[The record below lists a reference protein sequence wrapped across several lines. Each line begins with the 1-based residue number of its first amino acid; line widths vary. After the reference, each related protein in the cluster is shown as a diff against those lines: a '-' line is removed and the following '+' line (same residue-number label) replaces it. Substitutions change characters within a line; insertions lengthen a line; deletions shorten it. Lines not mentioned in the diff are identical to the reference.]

1 MTVWPDKGE
10 GAPIPPV
17 ALAMTNWIEAAFYGI
32 YTALFFQYIIN
43 RFEYGIG
50 SAVPGKARPSQV
62 YFVVT
67 VLMYINGTAYSALSV
82 YVNTTLTN
90 FEAVHT
96 VTPATGK
103 ASLAAG
109 ILTYIQLWL
118 GDLLIVYRAHLV
130 WDHDWR
136 VTAVPW
142 LTLLAAFILLFTAA
156 TFQDTRQVS
165 AALFLAVAQNVITS
179 GLLVYRLVS
188 QHTES
193 SRAGLHRFSR
203 QSGTLIR
210 MAYIISESA
219 AMYLVVLVIYTIL
232 FQLKHSAVIYLQVML
247 SSVAGIVLLAISVR
261 FAGMKTGS
269 AGGPSMTWQPPSEWR
284 ISVQFA
290 PAAADS
296 RSAHEETVDEEG
308 ERCIEMQHPSF
319 NTKED
324 SKRSSPISPPSATG
338 IRAAAHPS
346 RNGGTPDHSGLLGDG
361 GTVNIPSTG
370 PFPHKQ
376 SFIAAQLNLQQF
388 LCVTT
393 MAALSGAGGGG
404 TVTPA
409 ATLLLASWIEVHF
422 VVTILMYLNGTACSI
437 LSIFKTLGKLKAI
450 DGHPDAS
457 AGKEAEFAAS
467 LMTFAQ
473 VVLGDFLTDS
483 HGMERGLACI
493 RSPLAYVL
501 SELRCVRASL
511 SLAVAQN
518 ILTTGLVV
526 YRLGMQHSES
536 SRANLHRFSKRNGAL
551 IRIAYIISESAAV
564 YLAALVLY
572 TVFYHLKHPGLIYIV
587 FCFLLRHAS
596 GIVLLMISVRVA
608 GMKSGPAGAGG
619 PSMTWATPTEWRIS
633 VQFAPPVD
641 SSGSAHEETQAEGG
655 PYEAEIQLPRAG
667 SKEDTK

>member
-1 MTVWPDKGE
+1 MTVWPDDGQ

-50 SAVPGKARPSQV
+50 SAVPGKVRHPQV

-67 VLMYINGTAYSALSV
+67 VLMYINGTAFSALSV

-96 VTPATGK
+96 VSPATGK

-118 GDLLIVYRAHLV
+118 GDLLIVYRAHLI

-142 LTLLAAFILLFTAA
+142 LTLLAAFILLFTSA
-156 TFQDTRQVS
+156 TSQDIRQIS

-188 QHTES
+188 QHSGS

-232 FQLKHSAVIYLQVML
+232 FQLRHFAVIYLQVML

-319 NTKED
+319 NTKEE
-324 SKRSSPISPPSATG
+324 SKRSSPITPPSATG
-338 IRAAAHPS
+338 IRAAAQPS
-346 RNGGTPDHSGLLGDG
+346 RGTPDHTRRRCYGSGAVHIAL
-361 GTVNIPSTG
+361 TG
-370 PFPHKQ
+370 PFLHQQPSIVASAIQ
-376 SFIAAQLNLQQF
+376 QQF
-388 LCVTT
+388 LCVTA
-393 MAALSGAGGGG
+393 MVALAGAGGGG

-409 ATLLLASWIEVHF
+409 ATLLLASWVEVHF
-422 VVTILMYLNGTACSI
+422 VVTIFMYLNGTACSV
-437 LSIFKTLGKLKAI
+437 LSIFKTLVKLKAI
-450 DGHPDAS
+450 DGHPDSSAS
-457 AGKEAEFAAS
+457 EEAEFAAAT
-467 LMTFAQ
+467 MTFAQ

-483 HGMERGLACI
+483 YGLEWRLACVF
-493 RSPLAYVL
+493 PALANGL
-501 SELRCVRASL
+501 GELCASL
-511 SLAVAQN
+511 FIAVAQN

-536 SRANLHRFSKRNGAL
+536 SRANLHRFSRRNGAL

-572 TVFYHLKHPGLIYIV
+572 TVFYHIKHPGLLELILSSVI
-587 FCFLLRHAS
+587 
-596 GIVLLMISVRVA
+596 GIVLLVISVRVA
-608 GMKSGPAGAGG
+608 GMKSGSAGAGG

-641 SSGSAHEETQAEGG
+641 SSGSAHEDTQAEGV

-667 SKEDTK
+667 SKEGTK

>member
-1 MTVWPDKGE
+1 MTVWPDGGE

-50 SAVPGKARPSQV
+50 SAVPGKV

-67 VLMYINGTAYSALSV
+67 VLMYINGSAYSALSI

-136 VTAVPW
+136 VPW
-142 LTLLAAFILLFTAA
+142 LTLLAAFGT
-156 TFQDTRQVS
+156 
-165 AALFLAVAQNVITS
+165 

-232 FQLKHSAVIYLQVML
+232 FQLKHSAVIYLADR
-247 SSVAGIVLLAISVR
+247 SCYRIVLLAISVR

-308 ERCIEMQHPSF
+308 ARYIEMQHPSF
-319 NTKED
+319 NTKEE
-324 SKRSSPISPPSATG
+324 SKRSSPISPPSVNG
-338 IRAAAHPS
+338 IRVTPRFTIWGQS
-346 RNGGTPDHSGLLGDG
+346 CTPDSWLE
-361 GTVNIPSTG
+361 
-370 PFPHKQ
+370 
-376 SFIAAQLNLQQF
+376 QF

-393 MAALSGAGGGG
+393 MAALQGAGGGSAG
-404 TVTPA
+404 IYT
-409 ATLLLASWIEVHF
+409 TLFIQYMMARYEYGIGKVLSGKVHF
-422 VVTILMYLNGTACSI
+422 VVTILMYLNGAACSI
-437 LSIFKTLGKLKAI
+437 LSIFKTLGNLKAI
-450 DGHPDAS
+450 DGS
-457 AGKEAEFAAS
+457 AHSEAGEEAEFAAA

-473 VVLGDFLTDS
+473 VVLGDFLTVYRTHTVWNGDWRVSAIPWLMFLANFVLLFTSSAS
-483 HGMERGLACI
+483 HCDPPQI
-493 RSPLAYVL
+493 S
-501 SELRCVRASL
+501 ASL
-511 SLAVAQN
+511 FLAVAQN
-518 ILTTGLVV
+518 VITTGLVV

-536 SRANLHRFSKRNGAL
+536 SRAKLHRFSRRSDSL
-551 IRIAYIISESAAV
+551 IRIAYIISESAVV

-572 TVFYHLKHPGLIYIV
+572 TVFYHLKHPGLLYMQLILSSVI
-587 FCFLLRHAS
+587 
-596 GIVLLMISVRVA
+596 GIVLLTISVRVA
-608 GMKSGPAGAGG
+608 GMKSGSAGAGG

-641 SSGSAHEETQAEGG
+641 SSGSAHEEDGSRE
-655 PYEAEIQLPRAG
+655 PYEAESQLPRAEN
-667 SKEDTK
+667 KEDCKRNAST